1 MEVKKLE
8 NNYSN
13 DLFREYNDVVTIE
26 DIMKMLHLGRTTV
39 YELLKSGVIYS
50 VKIGKKYIVPKQ
62 SIINFITVK

>member
-1 MEVKKLE
+1 MK
-8 NNYSN
+8 NNNSN

-39 YELLKSGVIYS
+39 YELLKSGVISS

>member
-1 MEVKKLE
+1 MDK
-8 NNYSN
+8 NNSTE
-13 DLFREYNDVVTIE
+13 LFRDFNDVVTIE

-62 SIINFITVK
+62 SIINFISVK

>member
-1 MEVKKLE
+1 MDK
-8 NNYSN
+8 NNSTE
-13 DLFREYNDVVTIE
+13 LFRDFNDVVTIE

-62 SIINFITVK
+62 SIINFLSVK

>member
-1 MEVKKLE
+1 ME